1 MGKLITN
8 EVNIRQTKYRVI
20 PLSYFGRLLKIKKY
34 IPLSMAYISSGLE
47 RKVIRTDAEKV
58 ISSSMNTNAKTYWQ
72 TNNVTSENTIKS
84 VVDSNILTYL
94 LFTSIYSIHCSFC
107 AAMLH

>member
-1 MGKLITN
+1 M
-8 EVNIRQTKYRVI
+8 I

-58 ISSSMNTNAKTYWQ
+58 ISSSMNTNAKTYCQ
-72 TNNVTSENTIKS
+72 TNNVANEKNIKS
-84 VVDSNILTYL
+84 TVDSNILKCL
-94 LFTSIYSIHCSFC
+94 LFIVVL
-107 AAMLH
+107 MLIC